1 MTFNIA
7 EGNIKNIKEPMKYV
21 EVQIINSASIVNFK
35 NLVGNLDLF
44 LQFYLDAN
52 PNDNYIIIFSILEQ
66 AKNKNI
72 PLKNQSI
79 IYLKNLRKH
88 CIKRW
93 MNRELLT
100 LINKK
105 MISIEIRSQQLIML
119 NMKLTKYLQNV
130 WENYKGKY

>member
-1 MTFNIA
+1 
-7 EGNIKNIKEPMKYV
+7 MKYV

-44 LQFYLDAN
+44 LQFYLNLDAN
-52 PNDNYIIIFSILEQ
+52 PNDNYIILFSILEQ

-72 PLKNQSI
+72 PLKNQR
-79 IYLKNLRKH
+79 LNGRKH
-88 CIKRW
+88 CIERW

-105 MISIEIRSQQLIML
+105 NDKYRNWKSTINNVKYEVNKISSKRLG
-119 NMKLTKYLQNV
+119 KL
-130 WENYKGKY
+130 